1 MNKTKKLLSV
11 LLAVVMLLSTMTVM
25 ASAARTSY
33 REVSDLTTLEAYS
46 PYGQVTRLSTEERTS
61 ILFDFLDNILEDANI
76 NPGQLFNVAGLS
88 LTVDLRSIDAVCGT
102 IDNVKSL
109 RNNRLVKLVAWMLGI
124 LNDLDVST
132 WQSGMTRDT
141 YAQLTIIQE
150 LAQFLNA
157 NQDVVA
163 GVIRSGKVDLGVASS
178 ALSGLD
184 LSIIADI
191 PGLIKGMIF
200 PLFERWDDDETRINE
215 LAATSGNG
223 GMETQLSKY
232 VTGALT
238 KNMSIRTY
246 KEDVNGNCTSNHTLP
261 GAPESGVG
269 TRHYFEKGESAR
281 GTYIQRVIYNPTE
294 AKYETNEEN
303 RYYRQEEVE
312 GSGVY
317 VYVKTNADG
326 STETLKYYQDDTP
339 ALHSMQADIIANN
352 DLIDITKNS
361 AASLLY
367 TFIPYVFK
375 DMAPVVLNGSMK
387 KILGQWFG
395 ATYNYVGTRGDDAIA
410 ALDTKY
416 GTADGDFFTKAQGVY
431 IWEYSDYK
439 VINGT
444 HYWRF
449 EDDYYVADLSGINPY
464 FNIINWNYNISDD
477 FLNEFVPVVNADYS
491 TGNSP
496 AGYSTILQG
505 LNDFVGK
512 VVAEV
517 LVPTVAQAGAADAT
531 ISWTAGDNSNLVSNI
546 KALAQT
552 IIKVSPASIFG
563 SNYADADRY
572 YSMLISNDN
581 QEVLTGIACTIVQ
594 LVMPQMIL
602 PTADTMTG
610 KGIKVGAVLAAVL
623 RELATQLVPT
633 KNYDALIYSDYNTK
647 TFVSGKDN
655 AYWLDVCLTIG
666 TDIGYKYLTAFADM
680 GEDKAAFAGANWT
693 KDAKT
698 YAESD
703 LTVGSFKLWE
713 ARVDY
718 IVDWALSKN
727 EEYSWSFC
735 NLTNYGS
742 TTIDLATVQD
752 PFVKVGN
759 ILASFL
765 PIDDIL
771 NVATTTDTDWL
782 RTTLKD
788 NFILAIADLNF
799 EKIVGGASATGIL
812 NVPTT
817 SVLRTPNVLKQI
829 VVVVRDLLNSLLY
842 KVCDNTAATADDP
855 NLFATGTF
863 TSLDTLFN
871 QGNLA
876 TLVKTLLDHILHAY
890 NNGLLDTVIPL
901 LNFFVGWKM
910 DPQTLADP
918 SIALSSDSGYDYL
931 YSSNGSTASATL
943 KIRNGSSGML
953 ETHRGSSVVDN
964 HYLMYIDS
972 ITSDDDTLSVTVPTG
987 AIAPG
992 AKVSIPVTF
1001 TYSTDKVVKLY
1012 VEYHYTGKTGELV
1025 GGKLKQVVYQYIS
1038 NSKPQ
1043 TEEQT
1048 TYSQGKVQINN
1059 TAVSKVNA
1067 ILITPNATNKYNVMS
1082 SVSAVENIGFTFVN
1096 NNDQSYAVWVSAA
1109 TYSKMP
1115 TFLKE
1120 NTATYVHGSTENAT
1134 LKADN
1139 MGWMNGDNTTSNVVP
1154 YTLNYDVET
1163 NYVSGTILDL
1173 GTVSITW
1180 HNNKK
1185 GGSLGVSDTGGNNN
1199 YTFVMDPGDVYI
1211 KDVTELQ
1218 DTFNKYSQIL
1228 RENYTSEA
1236 TAEWSAFETAMNAAA
1251 RILYMPFKASTFAT
1265 EYAATNLEAMV
1276 TAIEDAYKALESK
1289 KASTTDSSSYLD
1301 TALTACEPGGEIP
1314 EINYQD
1320 YELYEYFNYA
1330 DLRTATRNR
1339 LKEYT
1344 RPDETLDMYIPGT
1357 GFTEAEVRELAAAQT
1372 EKKAFGIESTLVAPT
1387 AEEQAAQK
1395 LMYDEWKLPGYSV
1408 LSNDDLG
1415 QRLQYYYSFL
1425 SGNKLTTAKQFLAK
1439 EIAYA
1444 DAQNYDSKVYSAES
1458 WAAYQ
1463 AAYDTAVAVN
1473 ANANALQSKV
1483 FDAKYELMKAENEL
1497 LLASKSVKELGL
1509 LADLQA
1515 LVDQAEVIFANPQYY
1530 APKADVTEADAY
1542 AQLIKA
1548 LGTGVDKDT
1557 KELYD
1562 NSAYEYLVFDR
1573 ENTNSNL
1580 NRIAGAADRLQAAID
1595 NFECTIKVVE
1605 KDGDA
1610 TTTVDQAIRIING
1623 INPGSIAD
1631 MDALLA
1637 HVQASDPSA
1646 TLAPTASKANAFG
1659 TGAKVDVNVAGIGTL
1674 TTYYVLIY
1682 GDVTG
1687 DGAVDGFDAIE
1698 ASLAAAGTVT
1708 LDGVYETAAD
1718 VNQADGV
1725 TSADYS
1731 ALCGVATGLNAID
1744 QKTGALS

>member
-61 ILFDFLDNILEDANI
+61 ILFDFLDNILDDANI

-88 LTVDLRSIDAVCGT
+88 LTVDLRSIDAICGT
-102 IDNVKSL
+102 LDNVKSL
-109 RNNRLVKLVAWMLGI
+109 RNNGLVKLVAWMLGI

-191 PGLIKGMIF
+191 PGLIKGKIF

-261 GAPESGVG
+261 GAPASGVG
-269 TRHYFEKGESAR
+269 TRHYFEKATDAK

-294 AKYETNEEN
+294 AKYETKEEN

-477 FLNEFVPVVNADYS
+477 FLNEFIPVVNADYS

-531 ISWTAGDNSNLVSNI
+531 ISWTAGNNSNLVSNI

-610 KGIKVGAVLAAVL
+610 TGIKVGAVLAAVL

-735 NLTNYGS
+735 NLTNYGN

-759 ILASFL
+759 VLASFL

-842 KVCDNTAATADDP
+842 KMCDNTATTADDP

-863 TSLDTLFN
+863 TSLDTLLN

-910 DPQTLADP
+910 DPQSLVDP
-918 SIALSSDSGYDYL
+918 VVAFEHPGNREYIYSSDGT
-931 YSSNGSTASATL
+931 TATTTL
-943 KIRNGSSGML
+943 KIRNNSSGML
-953 ETHRGSSVVDN
+953 ETHRGSSTVDK
-964 HYLMYIDS
+964 HYLMYVDS
-972 ITSDDDTLSVTVPTG
+972 ITCDDSSMQITVPTG
-987 AIAPG
+987 AITPG
-992 AKVSIPVTF
+992 AKVTIPVTL
-1001 TYSTDKVVKLY
+1001 TYSGEKVVKFTIK
-1012 VEYHYTGKTGELV
+1012 YHYTGKAGVEV
-1025 GGKLKQVVYQYIS
+1025 GGAETKVVYAFVSNILSDAELTHLYSPEDNDKGYTSINAFNQYVFTNNVYKTITEYKQSIMYKGTKTS
-1038 NSKPQ
+1038 NPDLGQVPTVNSDVAPTGNGAQYFRHITAPITDYGWENKLTKDIGSTSGNLYLAQSGVTSDTVFPYGTYDMGVIAIKYFRKTWTGTEGDSKCWDIDFI
-1043 TEEQT
+1043 
-1048 TYSQGKVQINN
+1048 YYDDK
-1059 TAVSKVNA
+1059 
-1067 ILITPNATNKYNVMS
+1067 
-1082 SVSAVENIGFTFVN
+1082 NIGKEKDYYVGLN
-1096 NNDQSYAVWVSAA
+1096 INESMIDSSNPSATAAYTKYDTALREVVKLA
-1109 TYSKMP
+1109 TLPKM
-1115 TFLKE
+1115 E
-1120 NTATYVHGSTENAT
+1120 ATYVNTYMPLMENAIT
-1134 LKADN
+1134 SLKNA
-1139 MGWMNGDNTTSNVVP
+1139 
-1154 YTLNYDVET
+1154 YD
-1163 NYVSGTILDL
+1163 
-1173 GTVSITW
+1173 
-1180 HNNKK
+1180 
-1185 GGSLGVSDTGGNNN
+1185 
-1199 YTFVMDPGDVYI
+1199 
-1211 KDVTELQ
+1211 ELS
-1218 DTFNKYSQIL
+1218 KYL
-1228 RENYTSEA
+1228 TR
-1236 TAEWSAFETAMNAAA
+1236 
-1251 RILYMPFKASTFAT
+1251 
-1265 EYAATNLEAMV
+1265 
-1276 TAIEDAYKALESK
+1276 
-1289 KASTTDSSSYLD
+1289 TDSSSYLD

-1344 RPDETLDMYIPGT
+1344 RPDATLDMYIPGT

-1372 EKKAFGIESTLVAPT
+1372 VEKKTFGIESTLVAPT

-1415 QRLQYYYSFL
+1415 QRLQYYYYFL

-1463 AAYDTAVAVN
+1463 AAYDTAVKVN
-1473 ANANALQSKV
+1473 ANANALQSEV

-1718 VNQADGV
+1718 VNKADGV